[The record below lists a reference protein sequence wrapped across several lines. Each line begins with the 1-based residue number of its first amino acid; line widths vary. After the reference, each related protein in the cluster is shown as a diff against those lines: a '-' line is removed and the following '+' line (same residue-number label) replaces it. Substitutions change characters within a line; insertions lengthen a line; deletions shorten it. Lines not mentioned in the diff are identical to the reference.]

1 MASLLRALSALGL
14 LAATALSVSST
25 AIATP
30 TDPGAWPVAQ
40 GDFTTPG
47 EPGWIY
53 FKPQGSGGL
62 GCGIG
67 PDGTVG
73 CDILVARWPDGSV
86 VQEGQPGP
94 PGYYSCEG
102 RNCPL
107 PPPGTNQII
116 AGPQDPAHYA
126 QADVLT
132 FTRDVDLLPTGFRL
146 VNGNAACR
154 LSQQGVLACTTGDNG
169 FSISATG
176 SILESASQR

>member
-67 PDGTVG
+67 PNGTVG

-107 PPPGTNQII
+107 TPPGTNQII